1 MNERIEQAV
10 QKKQNGYN
18 CAQAVACCYYKELG
32 MDEETLFALTQAFG
46 AGMGT
51 TEGSCGAISGA
62 AVVVGLLNKDRSS
75 SMQDIRM
82 IMSAFKERNGSVLC
96 KELKGTESGKVL
108 RSCNDCVRDAV
119 EFLEKVLSQK

>member
-10 QKKQNGYN
+10 EKKQNGYN
-18 CAQAVACCYYKELG
+18 CAQAVACCYCKELG

-51 TEGSCGAISGA
+51 MEGSCGAITGA
-62 AVVVGLLNKDRSS
+62 ATVVGLLNKDRSR

-96 KELKGTESGKVL
+96 KELKGIETGKML

-119 EFLEKVLSQK
+119 EFLEKVLNQK

>member
-10 QKKQNGYN
+10 EKKQNGYN
-18 CAQAVACCYYKELG
+18 CSQAVVCCYCKELG

-62 AVVVGLLNKDRSS
+62 AAVVGLLNKDRSR
-75 SMQDIRM
+75 SMKDIRM

-96 KELKGTESGKVL
+96 KDLKGIETGKVL
-108 RSCNDCVRDAV
+108 RSCDDCVRDAV
-119 EFLEKVLSQK
+119 EFLEKVLNQK